1 MSLDLAIPSK
11 GRVQKPT
18 LELLDKIGAPLET
31 PPGGARSYRASLKG
45 LADCTIWLNPS
56 NEIAKKLHT
65 GEIHAGI
72 VGIDLIHERGEVEG
86 AVEIVKPLGYG
97 RADMVVA
104 VPQSW
109 IDVNSVADLR
119 EVFHDIR
126 LSQGRPA
133 LVATSFSNCTARIF
147 PRWGLEDFRIVYVP
161 GAAEAAPASL
171 LADVVVDI
179 TETGSTLKA
188 NHLKPL
194 FKEPLIRSEVALAVS
209 LKARWDASAF
219 NALEALAKK
228 LDPALSLADLKG
240 KLGV

>member
-1 MSLDLAIPSK
+1 MLDLAIPSK

-18 LELLDKIGAPLET
+18 LELLERIGAPMET
-31 PPGGARSYRASLKG
+31 PPGGARSYRASLKNI
-45 LADCTIWLNPS
+45 ADLTLWLSPS
-56 NEIAKKLHT
+56 NEIAKKLHS

-72 VGIDLIHERGEVEG
+72 VGEDLLHERGEIDG
-86 AVEIVKPLGYG
+86 AVEIIKRLGYG

-109 IDVNSVADLR
+109 IDVNSIADLR

-133 LVATSFSNCTARIF
+133 LVATSFTNCTARIF
-147 PRWGLEDFRIVYVP
+147 PRWGLEDFRIVSVP

-194 FKEPLIRSEVALAVS
+194 FNEPLIRSEVCLAAS
-209 LKARWDASAF
+209 RNARWDARAF
-219 NALEALAKK
+219 AALETLMGKVDASV
-228 LDPALSLADLKG
+228 SLVDLKT

>member
-1 MSLDLAIPSK
+1 MLDLAIPSK

-18 LELLDKIGAPLET
+18 LDLLESIGAAMET

-45 LADCTIWLNPS
+45 IDDCTLWLNPS
-56 NEIAKKLHT
+56 NEIAKKLHS

-72 VGIDLIHERGEVEG
+72 VGEDLLHERGEIDG
-86 AVEIVKPLGYG
+86 AVEIVKRLGYG

-109 IDVNSVADLR
+109 IDVNSIADLR

-133 LVATSFSNCTARIF
+133 LVATSFTNCTARIF
-147 PRWGLEDFRIVYVP
+147 PRWGLEDFRIVAMP
-161 GAAEAAPASL
+161 GATESAPANL
-171 LADVVVDI
+171 MADIVVDI

-194 FKEPLIRSEVALAVS
+194 FKEPLIRSEVCLAVS
-209 LKARWDASAF
+209 RKAKWDAEGFAAF
-219 NALEALAKK
+219 ATLMKK
-228 LDPALSLADLKG
+228 LDPAIELAALKA
-240 KLGV
+240 KLGL

>member
-1 MSLDLAIPSK
+1 MLDLAIPSK

-18 LELLDKIGAPLET
+18 LELLDNIGAALET
-31 PPGGARSYRASLKG
+31 PPGGARSYRASLQG
-45 LADCTIWLNPS
+45 IADLTIWLTPS
-56 NEIAKKLHT
+56 NEIAKKLHS
-65 GEIHAGI
+65 GEVHAGI
-72 VGIDLIHERGEVEG
+72 VGIDLLHERGEIED

-109 IDVNSVADLR
+109 IDVNSIADLR

-133 LVATSFSNCTARIF
+133 LVATSFANCTARIF
-147 PRWGLEDFRIVYVP
+147 PRWGLEDFRIVAMP
-161 GAAEAAPASL
+161 GATEAAPANL
-171 LADVVVDI
+171 LADVIVDI

-194 FKEPLIRSEVALAVS
+194 FAEPLIRSEVALAVS
-209 LKARWDASAF
+209 LKAKWNAQSFA
-219 NALEALAKK
+219 ALETLANK
-228 LDPALSLADLKG
+228 LDPILPLGALKT
-240 KLGV
+240 KLGL

>member
-1 MSLDLAIPSK
+1 MLDLAIPSK

-18 LELLDKIGAPLET
+18 LELLESIGAPMET
-31 PPGGARSYRASLKG
+31 PPGGARSYKASLKG
-45 LADCTIWLNPS
+45 IANCTIWLTPS
-56 NEIAKKLHT
+56 NEIAKKLHA
-65 GEIHAGI
+65 GEVHAGI
-72 VGIDLIHERGEVEG
+72 VGIDLLHERGEVEG
-86 AVEIVKPLGYG
+86 AIEIVKPLGYG

-109 IDVNSVADLR
+109 IDVNSIADLR

-147 PRWGLEDFRIVYVP
+147 PAWGLEDFRIVAMP
-161 GAAEAAPASL
+161 GATEAAPANL
-171 LADVVVDI
+171 LADVIVDI

-188 NHLKPL
+188 THLKPL
-194 FKEPLIRSEVALAVS
+194 FAEPLIRSEVALAVS
-209 LKARWDASAF
+209 QKAKWDAQSFA
-219 NALEALAKK
+219 ALEALTKK
-228 LDPALSLADLKG
+228 LDPALSLADLKA